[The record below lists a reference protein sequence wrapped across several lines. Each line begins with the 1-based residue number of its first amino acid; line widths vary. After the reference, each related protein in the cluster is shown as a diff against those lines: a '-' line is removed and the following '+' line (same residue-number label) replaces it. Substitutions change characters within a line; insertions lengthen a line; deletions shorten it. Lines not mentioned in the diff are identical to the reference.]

1 MTDQVNDFAIKIA
14 TVNGTGSASANTL
27 LMKSIFR
34 SGVPVMGKNYFP
46 SNIQGL
52 PTWYEIRISK
62 DAYVARSGKI
72 DLMVA
77 MNAETYARDVR
88 EVTSG
93 GYLIYDSTWPRPSLL
108 ARDDITVLGVP
119 LAKLC
124 NENFNGVRTRIL
136 MKNIC
141 YAGVLAAL
149 LDLDIGKIRELLAET
164 YAKKPQLV
172 DSNMKAI
179 ELGYNYTREQF
190 QCPLPLR
197 VAPSLL
203 EGGTRTRGHVM
214 IDGNTSAALGCVF
227 AGATVG
233 AWYPITPSTSLMD
246 AYKSFADKL
255 RVEPD
260 TGRKNF
266 AFIQAEDELAA
277 IGMVLGAS
285 WNGARAFT
293 ATSGPGVSLMNE
305 FLGLAYYAEVPA
317 VLFDIQRV
325 GPSTG
330 MPTRTQQCDIMEA
343 AYASHGDTRH
353 VCLYPR
359 DPEEC
364 FYFARDAFDLA
375 ERLQTPIMVMSDLD
389 IGMNDWMCP
398 DLKWDDAYVPD
409 RGKVLGLEEIKKL
422 EKFHRY
428 LDVDGD
434 GIPWRTLPGVHPKG
448 AYFTR
453 GSGHTQY
460 GAYTE
465 DSAEYQIVL
474 DRLTRKFHTAKR
486 LVPKAVIEQDPKID
500 IALVAYGSSDG
511 AVREALDILAAH
523 GLHAN
528 YMRLRAFPFGEDV
541 EKFLEAHKLVF
552 VVEQNRDAQM
562 RALLTLE
569 TRVEKHQLRSLLH
582 YSGLPISSEFIVK
595 GVLAE
600 VEPKTRK
607 PEVVPVPTAKTSGG
621 AA

>member
-1 MTDQVNDFAIKIA
+1 MSEKINDFAIKIA

-34 SGVPVMGKNYFP
+34 SGIPVMGKNYFP

-52 PTWYEIRISK
+52 PTWYEIRVTK

-88 EVTSG
+88 EVSSG
-93 GYLIYDSTWPRPSLL
+93 GYLVYDSTWPRPALL

-149 LDLDIGKIRELLAET
+149 LDLDVEKIRGLLAET
-164 YAKKPQLV
+164 YAKKPALV

-179 ELGYNYTREQF
+179 QLGYDYAKQHL
-190 QCPLPLR
+190 QCPLPVR
-197 VAPSLL
+197 VAPL
-203 EGGTRTRGHVM
+203 EKTRGHIM
-214 IDGNTSAALGCVF
+214 IDGNTAAGLGCVF

-246 AYKSFADKL
+246 AFKAFADRL
-255 RVEPD
+255 RVDPD
-260 TGRKNF
+260 TGRKKF

-330 MPTRTQQCDIMEA
+330 MPTRTQQCDILEG
-343 AYASHGDTRH
+343 AYASHGDTKH

-398 DLKWDDAYVPD
+398 DLKWDDSYVPD
-409 RGKVLGLEEIKKL
+409 RGKVLKLEEIQKL

-434 GIPWRTLPGVHPKG
+434 GIPWRTLPGVHPKA

-486 LVPKAVIEQDPKID
+486 LVPKAVIEHDPKVD
-500 IALVAYGSSDG
+500 IAIVAYGSSDG
-511 AVREALDILAAH
+511 AVKEARDLLGSH
-523 GLHAN
+523 GLTTN
-528 YMRLRAFPFGEDV
+528 YMRLRSFPFGEDV

-552 VVEQNRDAQM
+552 VVEQNRDGQM
-562 RALLTLE
+562 RSLLTLE
-569 TRVEKHQLRSLLH
+569 TRVDKAKLRSLLH

-607 PEVVPVPTAKTSGG
+607 PEVVPATAKTSGG